1 MKNHKQTWFVFGLFI
16 LASVLSIISYLI
28 MTQFVAFLL
37 QVAGLLAQGSVVTVV
52 DVFGA
57 MWQTFGVKLFLPVV
71 TLGAWYV
78 IAELFTT
85 AAISKVKKHGLYL
98 GGTTIVLSSVM
109 LGLTWET
116 FADVPMIVVLVF
128 PAILVTI
135 FASLGQATEVEEK
148 LEISETEG
156 AEGEVTVARTSVELA
171 KTTSVSQ
178 ASKRISRRK
187 TKKRQRRHLYHTA

>member
-1 MKNHKQTWFVFGLFI
+1 
-16 LASVLSIISYLI
+16 
-28 MTQFVAFLL
+28 
-37 QVAGLLAQGSVVTVV
+37 
-52 DVFGA
+52 
-57 MWQTFGVKLFLPVV
+57 
-71 TLGAWYV
+71 
-78 IAELFTT
+78 
-85 AAISKVKKHGLYL
+85 
-98 GGTTIVLSSVM
+98 
-109 LGLTWET
+109 ET

-156 AEGEVTVARTSVELA
+156 AEGEVTVARTSVALA